1 MQEKLE
7 NVFSIIDKKKKETAT
22 QIFGKKNQKKL
33 YYMTLF

>member
-7 NVFSIIDKKKKETAT
+7 NSFSIIDKKKETAT

-33 YYMTLF
+33 YYMILF